1 MHCKG
6 WTIHRHGRL
15 QKGSSK
21 TMTGYLGTYTGDKDD
36 YTGYPFD
43 EYLSKYYELGGKA
56 TRDEYFRLYEIFLDH
71 TLDIQVFGDHVKYD
85 NRLDAWEGAKKEM
98 KVNEREVGRVFGS
111 IDEVTAYT

>member
-1 MHCKG
+1 MTEQGKIVDSPKG
-6 WTIHRHGRL
+6 LW
-15 QKGSSK
+15 
-21 TMTGYLGTYTGDKDD
+21 LGTYTGGKDD

-98 KVNEREVGRVFGS
+98 NVNEHEIGRVFGS